1 MKLASYL
8 LDGATSFGVVEGDA
22 VIDVGSRVRKQFGSL
37 KHALGALDELKRAV
51 AGEAPTA
58 LLSDLEL
65 LPPIPDPGRIL
76 CIGRNYR
83 ADTLRAGLPIPDYPI
98 LFSRFADSQV
108 GHGQPLAYP
117 TVSQQ
122 YDWEGEL
129 AFVVGKSGRHI
140 PPERAFDHVAGY
152 ACYNDG
158 SVRDY
163 QRHTS
168 QDLPGKNFWRSGAFG
183 PWLVTQDEIADPTDL
198 IVTSRVNGELMQSG
212 EVADFIFPIPTLVAY
227 LSGIFPLEP
236 GDVIATGTPLG
247 CGTTRDPKL
256 WLKPGDLVEVDIAGI
271 GTLANRVVREDEL
284 SCQRP

>member
-8 LDGATSFGVVEGDA
+8 LDGTASFGIVEGDA
-22 VIDVGSRVRKQFGSL
+22 VIDAGPDMRARFGTL
-37 KHALGALDELKRAV
+37 KHALGALDELVRGT
-51 AGEAPTA
+51 AGKPPTA
-58 LLSDLEL
+58 RLSELTL

-108 GHGQPLAYP
+108 GHGQPLAFP
-117 TVSQQ
+117 TVSEQ

-129 AFVVGKSGRHI
+129 AFVIGKSGRHI
-140 PPERAFDHVAGY
+140 PPDRAFDHIAGY

-168 QDLPGKNFWRSGAFG
+168 QDLPGKNFWHSGAFG
-183 PWLVTQDEIADPTDL
+183 PWLVTRDEIVEPAGL
-198 IVTSRVNGELMQSG
+198 IVTSRLNGELMQRG
-212 EVADFIFPIPTLVAY
+212 EVADFIFPIPSLVSY
-227 LSGIFPLEP
+227 LSAIFPLEP

-247 CGTTRDPKL
+247 CGTTRDPKV
-256 WLKPGDLVEVDIAGI
+256 WLKPGDLVEVEIAGI
-271 GTLANRVVREDEL
+271 GKLANRVAKEEEL
-284 SCQRP
+284 ICQT

>member
-8 LDGATSFGVVEGDA
+8 LDGAASFGVVAGDA
-22 VIDVGSRVRKQFGSL
+22 VIDAGPDLRARFGTL
-37 KHALGALDELKRAV
+37 KHALGALDELARAT
-51 AGEAPTA
+51 AGRPVTA
-58 LLSDLEL
+58 RLDELAL

-83 ADTLRAGLPIPDYPI
+83 ADTLRAGLPVPDYPI

-108 GHGQPLAYP
+108 GHGQPLACP
-117 TVSQQ
+117 AASEQF
-122 YDWEGEL
+122 DWEGEL
-129 AFVVGKSGRHI
+129 AFVIGKPGRHI
-140 PPERAFDHVAGY
+140 PPERAFEHVAGY

-183 PWLVTQDEIADPTDL
+183 PWLVTRDEIADPASL
-198 IVTSRVNGELMQSG
+198 IVTSRVNGAPMQRG
-212 EVADFIFPIPTLVAY
+212 EVADFIFPIPALVAY
-227 LSGIFPLEP
+227 LSAIFPLEP

-247 CGTTRDPKL
+247 CGVTRDPKV
-256 WLKPGDLVEVDIAGI
+256 WLKPGDLVEVEIAGI
-271 GTLANRVVREDEL
+271 GTLANRVAQEAEL
-284 SCQRP
+284 TCRA